1 MKVDMLSA
9 IGYSMSEREHDSI
22 KLYENLFRHNYNSAQ
37 IAPDSFDFEKQF
49 VKASSC
55 VPQNP

>member
-9 IGYSMSEREHDSI
+9 IGYSMSEHDSI
-22 KLYENLFRHNYNSAQ
+22 KLYENLFRNNYHSAQ
-37 IAPDSFDFEKQF
+37 MAPDSFDFEKQF
-49 VKASSC
+49 VKASSR